1 MSSKRACT
9 SVSRL
14 VFGAVLSGCL
24 VAQAATIEAGILDA
38 SWTAPTTNTDGSP
51 LTDLSSYR
59 VYYGTSSSP
68 CPGSATSVVVASPTS
83 SPTAGQPKAS
93 VRLSGLATRTTY
105 NVSVTA
111 VDTAGNQSGCSGV
124 ASAEARADF
133 SVSPSS
139 MSFGSVNLGSSAD
152 RTFVVSNT
160 EGGVLSGS
168 VSLAAQ
174 TGNDANPFTI
184 VSGNPINLSGPDA
197 TQNVTIRF
205 TPSTTTTV
213 STNLIFAVGGGTVS
227 TSVTGSGAGTDTTQP
242 TVRITSPTSA
252 DTHTTSATSLSLSG
266 TASDNTG
273 VIQVSWVNSR
283 GGIGTAAGTVNWSA
297 TGIALQ
303 TGSNVLTVTARD
315 AAGNTSTDTL
325 TVTVTVNDTV
335 APSITITSPTAN
347 SSLSTSSSSLSIGG
361 TAADNVGV
369 PQVSWT
375 NNRGGN
381 GMASGTSNWSA
392 AGILLQTGSNVITV
406 TGRDAAGNSS
416 TDTLT
421 VTYNPVVTD
430 TTPPSVT
437 IAPLAG
443 AVSAAVASPVTL
455 TGTASDNVAVTQ
467 VTWANSRGGGGTAA
481 GTTSWTASGITL
493 QTGSNVI
500 TVTARDAAGN
510 VGSASMTVAQSDTAP
525 PAVAVTAPSAGAS
538 VRGAVNLT
546 ANATDN
552 VGVGAVRFKI
562 DGVDFGAEI
571 TRPPYTMTWDT
582 TSVADGAH
590 IVTAVARDAA
600 GNVTR
605 SSEVRVSVANTSPD
619 EDERRPGISRV
630 AVSDVTT
637 SQVRISWTTDEAS
650 NSQVEYGRR
659 FYRNRSSLDRTL
671 VTSHSQVLTGLAP
684 STWYHFR
691 VRSRDAAG
699 NLGVS
704 RDFWFRT
711 DGRDRR

>member
-1 MSSKRACT
+1 
-9 SVSRL
+9 
-14 VFGAVLSGCL
+14 
-24 VAQAATIEAGILDA
+24 
-38 SWTAPTTNTDGSP
+38 
-51 LTDLSSYR
+51 
-59 VYYGTSSSP
+59 
-68 CPGSATSVVVASPTS
+68 
-83 SPTAGQPKAS
+83 
-93 VRLSGLATRTTY
+93 
-105 NVSVTA
+105 
-111 VDTAGNQSGCSGV
+111 
-124 ASAEARADF
+124 
-133 SVSPSS
+133 
-139 MSFGSVNLGSSAD
+139 
-152 RTFVVSNT
+152 
-160 EGGVLSGS
+160 
-168 VSLAAQ
+168 
-174 TGNDANPFTI
+174 
-184 VSGNPINLSGPDA
+184 
-197 TQNVTIRF
+197 
-205 TPSTTTTV
+205 
-213 STNLIFAVGGGTVS
+213 
-227 TSVTGSGAGTDTTQP
+227 
-242 TVRITSPTSA
+242 
-252 DTHTTSATSLSLSG
+252 
-266 TASDNTG
+266 
-273 VIQVSWVNSR
+273 
-283 GGIGTAAGTVNWSA
+283 
-297 TGIALQ
+297 
-303 TGSNVLTVTARD
+303 
-315 AAGNTSTDTL
+315 
-325 TVTVTVNDTV
+325 
-335 APSITITSPTAN
+335 
-347 SSLSTSSSSLSIGG
+347 
-361 TAADNVGV
+361 
-369 PQVSWT
+369 
-375 NNRGGN
+375 
-381 GMASGTSNWSA
+381 
-392 AGILLQTGSNVITV
+392 VITV

-443 AVSAAVASPVTL
+443 AISAAVASPVTL

-467 VTWANSRGGGGTAA
+467 VTWANSHGGGGTAA

-525 PAVAVTAPSAGAS
+525 PAVAVTSPSAGAS